1 MNSAVVSIGSNI
13 NPEENIPK
21 ALTAVAKA
29 HTVLKVSSLV
39 RTKPIGFT
47 NQPDF
52 TNGSML
58 VTTVLQKDQFDRYLK
73 DLELQL
79 GRIKGTNKY
88 GPRTIDL
95 DIIVWNGKIIDN
107 DFYERDF
114 LRNSILEI
122 FPSMKFSKNILE
134 EHKRQS

>member
-13 NPEENIPK
+13 NPEENISK
-21 ALTAVAKA
+21 ALTAIAKA

-39 RTKPIGFT
+39 HTKPIGFT
-47 NQPDF
+47 DQPDF

-58 VTTVLQKDQFDRYLK
+58 VTTVLQKDQFNRYLK

-79 GRIKGTNKY
+79 ERIKDANKY

-122 FPSMKFSKNILE
+122 LPQIKFSKNILE
-134 EHKRQS
+134 ENKRQQ